1 MSQELKAKLYDVQE
15 ELKLVQEE
23 LKLEQDVVQSYSHY
37 FMKIANLLNVEPN
50 EQGVID
56 LKNIVKAVTVLT
68 SDAMV

>member
-15 ELKLVQEE
+15 ELKLAQEE
-23 LKLEQDVVQSYSHY
+23 LKLAQDVVQSYSHY
-37 FMKIANLLNVEPN
+37 LRKIANLLNVEPN

>member
-1 MSQELKAKLYDVQE
+1 MSKELKAKLYDVQE
-15 ELKLVQEE
+15 ELKLA
-23 LKLEQDVVQSYSHY
+23 QD
-37 FMKIANLLNVEPN
+37 VEPN